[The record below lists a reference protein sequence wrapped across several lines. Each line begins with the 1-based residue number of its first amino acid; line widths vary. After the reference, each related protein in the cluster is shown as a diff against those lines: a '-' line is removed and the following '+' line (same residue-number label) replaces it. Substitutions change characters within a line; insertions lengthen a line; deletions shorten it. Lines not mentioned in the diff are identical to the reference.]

1 MAPTESD
8 ILHNYLTVPAQL
20 PSIVS
25 LEEFTELFPKS
36 HRSNPQIRLLYRDLQ
51 HQRRALVDT
60 VADNIAREEQE
71 QSKFIKREIA
81 STRRRAARQEADQ
94 ELEIER
100 ALFGASEASNPKH
113 TLISIIP
120 EMDAAIADLEAE
132 IQKLEAQESELR
144 ESVEQTVGTM
154 SDLRYGRLSNPK
166 LREDVI
172 QGLKSVQ
179 EVCEDKS

>member
-20 PSIVS
+20 PSIIS
-25 LEEFTELFPKS
+25 LEEFTELFPKP

-60 VADNIAREEQE
+60 VAENIEEE
-71 QSKFIKREIA
+71 EEKSKFIKRDIA
-81 STRRRAARQEADQ
+81 STRRKAARQEADP

-100 ALFGASEASNPKH
+100 ALFGASEPSNPKH

-144 ESVEQTVGTM
+144 ESIEQTVGTM

-179 EVCEDKS
+179 DVCEDKS